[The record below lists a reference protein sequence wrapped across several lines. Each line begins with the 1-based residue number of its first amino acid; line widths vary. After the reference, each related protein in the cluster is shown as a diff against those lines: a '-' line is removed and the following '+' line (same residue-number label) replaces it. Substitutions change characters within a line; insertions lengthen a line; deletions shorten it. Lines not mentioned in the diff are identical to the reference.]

1 MKPIEFK
8 EHNRL
13 LRKPESMTD
22 EQCASLPVHTDK
34 GVCTSCWKMTFKE
47 RLNAILF
54 GKIWVGVLTGTTTQP
69 PISVQCEKTI
79 FKTE

>member
-8 EHNRL
+8 ENNRL

-22 EQCASLPVHTDK
+22 ELCGSLPVHAEN

-47 RLNAILF
+47 RFNALLF
-54 GKIWVGVLTGTTTQP
+54 GRIWVSVFTGMSTQP
-69 PISVQCEKTI
+69 PVSIECKKTV
-79 FKTE
+79 FKQK